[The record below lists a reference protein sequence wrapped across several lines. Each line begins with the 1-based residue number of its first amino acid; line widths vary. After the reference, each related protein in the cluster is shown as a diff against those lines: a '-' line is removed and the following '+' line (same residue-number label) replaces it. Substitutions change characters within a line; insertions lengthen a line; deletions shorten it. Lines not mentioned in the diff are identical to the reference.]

1 MPEYELMYWPVTA
14 LGEPIR
20 LVLTIGG
27 IPFKDTTPASMDREE
42 FMAKKKSFA
51 PMQIPILLVD
61 GKPMDQSRSILRYL
75 GKIIEYEG
83 KPLYP
88 TDPMEAFECDN
99 LMDLVEDMR
108 SPIGKTFGL
117 PDGEREAARAA
128 LLADDGPSAKFAAVI
143 DSKVKSRI
151 GGSLTIGDIY
161 CFIVTNMFRPTSFLD
176 GFPEGGMDKYENIT
190 AFHNWVAK
198 IPAIMDY
205 YKDAQQPYRAQLK
218 PLS

>member
-1 MPEYELMYWPVTA
+1 
-14 LGEPIR
+14 
-20 LVLTIGG
+20 
-27 IPFKDTTPASMDREE
+27 
-42 FMAKKKSFA
+42 
-51 PMQIPILLVD
+51 
-61 GKPMDQSRSILRYL
+61 
-75 GKIIEYEG
+75 
-83 KPLYP
+83 
-88 TDPMEAFECDN
+88 
-99 LMDLVEDMR
+99 MDLVDDFR
-108 SPIGKTFGL
+108 APLAKTFGMEG
-117 PDGEREAARAA
+117 DAQKAARAG